1 MHRKPTAFL
10 FLLAILCA
18 SPALGAQSASH
29 RPEGSGV
36 FGLGLVLG
44 EPTGLSANYWIRNDR
59 SIDGELSFS
68 FNNFFL
74 IQSDYLFHFHGL
86 FGTRESFTQHL
97 EPYLGIGG
105 ALFFNTAS
113 SRTSSTY
120 FTDHGSVGFGVRIP
134 FGAEWMIPS
143 SPFGVFAELVPGLGL
158 IPATFGF
165 LQGGIGARFYF

>member
-1 MHRKPTAFL
+1 MKTSLA
-10 FLLAILCA
+10 LLALLVFSAPAFAA
-18 SPALGAQSASH
+18 SSQVH
-29 RPEGSGV
+29 RPEGSGN

-44 EPTGLSANYWIRNDR
+44 EPTGISANYWIRNDR
-59 SIDGELSFS
+59 SIDGELSFD

-105 ALFFNTAS
+105 VLFFATGNRA
-113 SRTSSTY
+113 TSSY
-120 FTDHGSVGFGVRIP
+120 FTNGTVGFGVRIP

-143 SPFGVFAELVPGLGL
+143 SPFGIFLELVPGIGL
-158 IPATFGF
+158 IPGTFGF
-165 LQGGIGARFYF
+165 LQGGIGARIYF